1 MSESDMKKKI
11 LLVDDDL
18 DLLEQ
23 NKILLESRGYQGDYS
38 R

>member
-1 MSESDMKKKI
+1 MSNRKKI

-23 NKILLESRGYQGDYS
+23 NKILIESGVMK
-38 R
+38 